1 MKRIWR
7 IVCIAV
13 ISVLIAALI
22 PGAATAKSDD
32 AAPPSPRQVDQ
43 TQHIPLRPEVEQKF
57 TISNGASIS
66 VPVGAVPEGAHMDVD
81 VISYLGPSAGP
92 SGLKQYPLSI
102 TVAVK
107 VMDKDNG
114 KIKRLSDF
122 ALVCLPMSQEIWDMV
137 KEKNH
142 SLYIARN
149 SDPYNTLSGY
159 WAPLP
164 TFIDLNGMQV
174 CTLTRYLMGFY
185 TLIEY

>member
-1 MKRIWR
+1 MKNIWR
-7 IVCIAV
+7 ILCAV
-13 ISVLIAALI
+13 AIGLLIAALV
-22 PGAATAKSDD
+22 PGSVTAKTDEGI
-32 AAPPSPRQVDQ
+32 PQSPAQVDQ
-43 TQHIPLRPEVEQKF
+43 TQHYFIKPEVEQKYSV
-57 TISNGASIS
+57 SNGAWIS
-66 VPVGAVPEGAHMDVD
+66 VPVGAVPQGAQMYLD

-92 SGLKQYPLSI
+92 SGLKQYPLTD

-107 VMDKDNG
+107 VLDEENAR
-114 KIKRLSDF
+114 IKRLDDF
-122 ALVCLPMSQEIWDMV
+122 AMICLPMNQEIWDMV

-164 TFIDLNGMQV
+164 TFVDVNGMQV